1 MEDDRTN
8 ELHLHVNPVIR
19 HRKVVSAIQSVKCD
33 IYHDFL
39 CFPGRPTTFLC
50 VCVCMCVTICVCD
63 FEACVSICVLRVPD
77 SNCECE
83 LGFTE
88 REL

>member
-50 VCVCMCVTICVCD
+50 VCVRMCVTICVCD